1 MCAHSCG
8 CVWLSRRVCDCHCF
22 CFCRVEAYPQVAVSP
37 KVVMV
42 VPGWGVCCVVLGLVD
57 TPSRVTKGFFVGAL
71 LGVWG
76 SIGCSCWALRTRV
89 QCLWLFVCGVVLC
102 ENCIVDASIFLFCVL
117 VFIPVCLCVRV
128 FCYGRMVDALA
139 C

>member
-1 MCAHSCG
+1 MFCVVDVAECATATEVFLPGGDTPEGCG
-8 CVWLSRRVCDCHCF
+8 CTAW
-22 CFCRVEAYPQVAVSP
+22 
-37 KVVMV
+37 MV
-42 VPGWGVCCVVLGLVD
+42 VRQALMVVRLHGAWLVD
-57 TPSRVTKGFFVGAL
+57 ASGCVTKECLCWCTVGCLGQHWLFLLGPAYTAAL
-71 LGVWG
+71 L
-76 SIGCSCWALRTRV
+76 
-89 QCLWLFVCGVVLC
+89 WLVVCGVVLC

>member
-1 MCAHSCG
+1 M
-8 CVWLSRRVCDCHCF
+8 CDCHCF

-37 KVVMV
+37 MVVMV
-42 VPGWGVCCVVLGLVD
+42 VPDVGVCAAWCWGWWIH
-57 TPSRVTKGFFVGAL
+57 RFCVTKGFFVGAL

-76 SIGCSCWALRTRV
+76 STRLFLLGPHV
-89 QCLWLFVCGVVLC
+89 GWPRWLWLVVCGVVLC

>member
-1 MCAHSCG
+1 M
-8 CVWLSRRVCDCHCF
+8 CDCHCL
-22 CFCRVEAYPQVAVSP
+22 CFCRVEAYPLVAVSL

-42 VPGWGVCCVVLGLVD
+42 VPGWGVCCVVLGWWIH
-57 TPSRVTKGFFVGAL
+57 RFCVTKGFFVGAL

-76 SIGCSCWALRTRV
+76 SIGCSCWALMSAGRW
-89 QCLWLFVCGVVLC
+89 LWLVVCGVVLC

>member
-1 MCAHSCG
+1 MPTVVG
-8 CVWLSRRVCDCHCF
+8 VWLSRRVCDCHCC
-22 CFCRVEAYPQVAVSP
+22 CFCRVETHLSVFGCAAW
-37 KVVMV
+37 MV
-42 VPGWGVCCVVLGLVD
+42 VWLAEKGLCCVVLGLVD

-76 SIGCSCWALRTRV
+76 SIGCSCWALMSAGRW
-89 QCLWLFVCGVVLC
+89 LWLVVCGVVLC

>member
-1 MCAHSCG
+1 M
-8 CVWLSRRVCDCHCF
+8 
-22 CFCRVEAYPQVAVSP
+22 SP

-76 SIGCSCWALRTRV
+76 SIGCSCWALMSAGRW
-89 QCLWLFVCGVVLC
+89 LWLVVCGVVLC

>member
-1 MCAHSCG
+1 M
-8 CVWLSRRVCDCHCF
+8 CDCHCF
-22 CFCRVEAYPQVAVSP
+22 CFGRVEAYPQVAVSL
-37 KVVMV
+37 KAVMV
-42 VPGWGVCCVVLGLVD
+42 VPGWGVCCVVLGWWIH
-57 TPSRVTKGFFVGAL
+57 RFCVTKGVFRWCTVGCLGQHWLFL
-71 LGVWG
+71 LGPAYTAAV
-76 SIGCSCWALRTRV
+76 
-89 QCLWLFVCGVVLC
+89 LWLFVCGVVLC

>member
-1 MCAHSCG
+1 M
-8 CVWLSRRVCDCHCF
+8 CDCHCC
-22 CFCRVEAYPQVAVSP
+22 CFCRVEAYPQVAVSL

-57 TPSRVTKGFFVGAL
+57 TPVLRDKRVFRWCTVGCLGQHWLFL
-71 LGVWG
+71 LGPAYTAAV
-76 SIGCSCWALRTRV
+76 
-89 QCLWLFVCGVVLC
+89 LWLVVCGVVLC